1 LSISTVIDLFGG
13 CVELLL
19 LLEASESDDE
29 DDELP
34 KPSAA
39 YTATTEFARFEA
51 AVVAWLM

>member
-1 LSISTVIDLFGG
+1 MLSISAVIDLFGG
-13 CVELLL
+13 CDELLL
-19 LLEASESDDE
+19 LLEASESDD

-51 AVVAWLM
+51 AVVA